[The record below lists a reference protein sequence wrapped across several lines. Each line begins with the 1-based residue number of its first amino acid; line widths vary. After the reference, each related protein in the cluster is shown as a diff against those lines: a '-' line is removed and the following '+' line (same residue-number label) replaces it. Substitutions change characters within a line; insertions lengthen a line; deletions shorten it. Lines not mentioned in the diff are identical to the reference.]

1 MNLVTRLLALG
12 ALGAASLTQGCGCS
26 SNNNSTNTV
35 IEPPPGETPTV
46 SISGAAVKGVVG
58 GGVVSAFTLDNKGV
72 VSAQPFTTA
81 VTDALGKYT
90 IKIPETYIGKP
101 ISFRIT
107 PASNDTTKLTCD
119 LDIGC
124 GGTVKFGDKFTL
136 PTNSKLVLETIVPA
150 LDKTK
155 SVNVSTF
162 STLAAEQARK
172 ALASN
177 ADINALAAAIRKA
190 NGEIANMFGLTGEL
204 SELELL
210 DVTDAAAVKAAV
222 NGGKSEVLRIAALNA
237 AVISASQSANPGF
250 TLEQALAKLIQDI
263 TAKGIAS
270 NSSDSTVADLTK
282 ILTAVSNILEQVKKL
297 NASGVDLTALLTS
310 VANELGRVRNEPVD
324 VYNTGSVLPDATLST
339 KAYEFAEV
347 VSQLINGGDIVLD
360 TKVGNST
367 IKAASNKLRAQWDA
381 AQMLSGPDV
390 EALGKSLSLA
400 AEAIAEAADAY
411 HYDATLKTYTAG
423 DVKVDIKKVDP
434 AVVYT
439 VEQTISGNTVKLVA
453 TSQHTDS
460 TVGTLETAMGKLKLS
475 GSAANAAVKITV
487 QDTSS
492 LEAAKLTRE
501 TKNNVETTTLE
512 GLKVTLA
519 SDVAQIEVGNVTDP
533 VSASGT
539 LKFEF
544 ATFERVKGAS
554 GSEPMTKGVMAISF
568 DGKVKNKA
576 SEAVAFALNIS
587 GNTKGITIDE
597 LSQGVDPTDISIT
610 EDDFNSLTAA
620 VSFTADLNTQM
631 NSARVKLTTTRESL
645 SSTRTSLDLI
655 FGAYNLRFAALIKRV
670 ADQPYGL
677 TISNQDR
684 LTMTLAQPT
693 IGGKYAG
700 KITGPDGVKVL
711 ANIEQGKD
719 GCVKV
724 TIVEGGKFICLID
737 IPD

>member
-1 MNLVTRLLALG
+1 
-12 ALGAASLTQGCGCS
+12 
-26 SNNNSTNTV
+26 
-35 IEPPPGETPTV
+35 
-46 SISGAAVKGVVG
+46 
-58 GGVVSAFTLDNKGV
+58 
-72 VSAQPFTTA
+72 
-81 VTDALGKYT
+81 
-90 IKIPETYIGKP
+90 
-101 ISFRIT
+101 
-107 PASNDTTKLTCD
+107 
-119 LDIGC
+119 
-124 GGTVKFGDKFTL
+124 
-136 PTNSKLVLETIVPA
+136 
-150 LDKTK
+150 
-155 SVNVSTF
+155 
-162 STLAAEQARK
+162 
-172 ALASN
+172 
-177 ADINALAAAIRKA
+177 
-190 NGEIANMFGLTGEL
+190 
-204 SELELL
+204 
-210 DVTDAAAVKAAV
+210 
-222 NGGKSEVLRIAALNA
+222 
-237 AVISASQSANPGF
+237 
-250 TLEQALAKLIQDI
+250 
-263 TAKGIAS
+263 
-270 NSSDSTVADLTK
+270 
-282 ILTAVSNILEQVKKL
+282 
-297 NASGVDLTALLTS
+297 
-310 VANELGRVRNEPVD
+310 
-324 VYNTGSVLPDATLST
+324 
-339 KAYEFAEV
+339 
-347 VSQLINGGDIVLD
+347 
-360 TKVGNST
+360 NST